1 MFVSRNLG
9 DNNKMALQE
18 DLQNALV
25 ELRKEKTRKF
35 DQTVDLVLNL
45 QKFQIKKEQVNI
57 VVGVPH
63 PIKEKKVCGFLEV
76 SNKSIDT
83 IGPESFGKYSDKKAI
98 KKLVEKYDF
107 FIAEAKIMPKVAT
120 VFGRALGPSGKM
132 PSPQLGIL
140 MNNDEKTLKE
150 LLTKINSSVKLKT
163 KEASI
168 KLAIGRQSMK
178 DEEIVENALAIY
190 NATEKALVRG
200 KENIKNVEIKF
211 TMTKPVKIK
220 LR

>member
-1 MFVSRNLG
+1 
-9 DNNKMALQE
+9 MALQE
-18 DLQNALV
+18 DLQKALV
-25 ELRKEKTRKF
+25 ELRKEKARKF

-45 QKFQIKKEQVNI
+45 QKFQIKKEQINI
-57 VVGVPH
+57 VVAVPN
-63 PIKEKKVCGFLEV
+63 PIKQKKVCGFLEV
-76 SNKSIDT
+76 PNKSIDT
-83 IGPESFGKYSDKKAI
+83 IGPEEFKKYSDKKEI
-98 KKLVEKYDF
+98 KKLVAKYDF
-107 FIAEAKIMPKVAT
+107 FIAEAKLMPKVAT

-163 KEASI
+163 KEASMKI
-168 KLAIGRQSMK
+168 AIGKQSMK
-178 DEEIVENALAIY
+178 DEQIVENAMAVY
-190 NATEKALVRG
+190 TAAEKALVRG

>member
-1 MFVSRNLG
+1 
-9 DNNKMALQE
+9 MALQE
-18 DLQNALV
+18 DLQKALV
-25 ELRKEKTRKF
+25 ELRKEKARKF

-45 QKFQIKKEQVNI
+45 QKFQIKKEQINI
-57 VVGVPH
+57 VVAVPNQ
-63 PIKEKKVCGFLEV
+63 IKQKKVCGFLEV
-76 SNKSIDT
+76 ANNSIDT
-83 IGPESFGKYSDKKAI
+83 IGPEEFKKYSDKKEI
-98 KKLVEKYDF
+98 KKLVAKYDF
-107 FIAEAKIMPKVAT
+107 FIAEAKLMPKVAT

-140 MNNDEKTLKE
+140 MNNDEKSLKE

-163 KEASI
+163 KEASMKI
-168 KLAIGRQSMK
+168 AIAKQSMK
-178 DEEIVENALAIY
+178 DEQIVENAMAVY
-190 NATEKALVRG
+190 AAAEKALVRG

>member
-1 MFVSRNLG
+1 
-9 DNNKMALQE
+9 MALQE

-25 ELRKEKTRKF
+25 ELRKGKTRKF

-57 VVGVPH
+57 VVTVPH
-63 PIKEKKVCGFLEV
+63 KLKDKKICGFLEV
-76 SNKSIDT
+76 PNKSIDT
-83 IGPESFGKYSDKKAI
+83 IGPESFGRYSDKKEI

-107 FIAEAKIMPKVAT
+107 FISEAKLMPKVAT

-140 MNNDEKTLKE
+140 MNNDEKVLKE
-150 LLTKINSSVKLKT
+150 LIAKINSSVKIKT
-163 KEASI
+163 KESSI
-168 KLAIGRQSMK
+168 KIAIGKQSMK
-178 DEEIVENALAIY
+178 DEEIVENAVTIY
-190 NATEKALVRG
+190 NAIEKVLTRG

>member
-1 MFVSRNLG
+1 MPRIIWETKNT
-9 DNNKMALQE
+9 MELQDE
-18 DLQNALV
+18 LKKALV
-25 ELRKEKTRKF
+25 ELRKNKTRKF

-45 QKFQIKKEQVNI
+45 QKFQIKKEQVNS
-57 VVGVPH
+57 VVSVPH

-76 SNKSIDT
+76 GNKGIDT
-83 IGPESFGKYSDKKAI
+83 IGPESFNKYNDKKEI

-107 FIAEAKIMPKVAT
+107 FIAEAKLMPKVAT

-150 LLTKINSSVKLKT
+150 LLTKINSSVKIKT

-168 KLAIGRQSMK
+168 KLAIGKQSMK
-178 DEEIVENALAIY
+178 DEAIIENALAIY
-190 NATEKALVRG
+190 NATEKALARG

-220 LR
+220 IR

>member
-1 MFVSRNLG
+1 MELK
-9 DNNKMALQE
+9 DELK
-18 DLQNALV
+18 NALL
-25 ELRKEKTRKF
+25 ELRKGKERKF
-35 DQTVDLVLNL
+35 DQTVDLILNL
-45 QKFQIKKEQVNI
+45 QKFQVKKEQVNI

-63 PIKEKKVCGFLEV
+63 PIKQKKICAFLEV
-76 SNKSIDT
+76 KNKDIDT
-83 IGPESFGKYSDKKAI
+83 ITPDSFSIYNDKKEI

-107 FIAEAKIMPKVAT
+107 FISEAKLMPKVAT

-140 MNNDEKTLKE
+140 MNNDEKALKE
-150 LLTKINSSVKLKT
+150 LVNKINSSVKLRT

-168 KLAIGRQSMK
+168 KIAIGKQSMK
-178 DEEIVENALAIY
+178 DEEILENALSIY
-190 NATEKALVRG
+190 NATEKALTRG